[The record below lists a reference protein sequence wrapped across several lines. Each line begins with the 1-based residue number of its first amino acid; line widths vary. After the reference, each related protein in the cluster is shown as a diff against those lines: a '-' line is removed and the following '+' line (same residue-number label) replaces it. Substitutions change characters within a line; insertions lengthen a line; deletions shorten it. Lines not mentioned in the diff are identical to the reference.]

1 LGSFDVSFFA
11 RRELRADR
19 ILVVRG
25 EGLLVVEPSGPRV
38 LRQVSFPGQLLQ
50 VERVGDSLVLLLA
63 RPNDVSPA
71 TLAVADADGG
81 LRSIVLD
88 RIPAGFRFD
97 EQDGAGIRSGASPG
111 LAIDREGR
119 RAFVV
124 GGGTPVAEVSLDDLR
139 VAYHELVRPVSLLGR
154 LHDWLEPKAEAKGLN
169 GPQRTALW
177 LGHGFLV
184 VTGAD
189 EKAWVD
195 AQGGWH
201 EQFDPAGLSL
211 IDTADWQ
218 TRTIDPHVSLAVP
231 AGGALVTL
239 RDGALVA
246 YELDGSVR
254 WRLVEPTAPP
264 LGIFWTNGPY
274 LYVPRE
280 DDRVAVVDAGSGAIV
295 GRRAGSISLLSPSGR
310 AW

>member
-1 LGSFDVSFFA
+1 VRLGAGGAWISA
-11 RRELRADR
+11 WLRPDR

-38 LRQVSFPGQLLQ
+38 LRQVSFPGRLLQ
-50 VERVGDSLVLLLA
+50 VERVGDVLVLLLA
-63 RPNDVSPA
+63 RANEVGPA
-71 TLAVADADGG
+71 TLAVADAEGG
-81 LRSIVLD
+81 LRSVVID
-88 RIPAGFRFD
+88 RVPAGFRFD
-97 EQDGAGIRSGASPG
+97 EQNGAGIRSGASPG
-111 LAIDREGR
+111 LAIDPERR

-177 LGHGFLV
+177 LGHGSLV

-201 EQFDPAGLSL
+201 EQFEPAGLSL

-218 TRTIDPHVSLAVP
+218 TRTLDPRASLAVP

-239 RDGALVA
+239 RDGALLA
-246 YELDGSVR
+246 YELDGAVR
-254 WRLVEPTAPP
+254 WRA
-264 LGIFWTNGPY
+264 
-274 LYVPRE
+274 
-280 DDRVAVVDAGSGAIV
+280 AGGV
-295 GRRAGSISLLSPSGR
+295 
-310 AW
+310 